1 VVRALALSALVIA
14 VAAVAVLGVAAV
26 GAAPRAERDA
36 PSEQARVSGG
46 DSPVYPGLRTVG
58 ELSQPGG
65 GPQATA
71 VGPYPRLREP
81 GALAFPGPEAL
92 EAARSYVA
100 GRKGRISFA
109 VADTRGDVAGLNSDR
124 RYRAASLAKAMVLVA
139 YLGEAERKR
148 QTLSA
153 DQRKRLEAMIRISD
167 NDAAISLH
175 NEIGPG
181 PMLALARRAGMRHF
195 SDTGSWSESTLTAAD
210 QARFFAALDR
220 LLPARHR
227 SYARKLLEGVV
238 EPQSW
243 GVPKAARP
251 SWRVMFKGGWRPSSG
266 GSLVHQAAR
275 LERGPRTVAVAVL
288 TDADPD
294 QPYGEETIRQVTA
307 RLLAARGARPAEPAV
322 PVAPAA
328 PARLRPL
335 RKLRGTS
342 APSPPPL
349 IGIVR

>member
-1 VVRALALSALVIA
+1 VVRALALSALVATA
-14 VAAVAVLGVAAV
+14 VAVAVLNVTLV
-26 GAAPRAERDA
+26 GAAPRAESRA
-36 PSEQARVSGG
+36 ASGKTEVPGG
-46 DSPVYPGLRTVG
+46 DSPVYPGLRTVA

-65 GPQATA
+65 GPRATA

-92 EAARSYVA
+92 EAARTYVA
-100 GRKGRISFA
+100 GRRGRISFA
-109 VADTRGDVAGLNSDR
+109 VADTRGEVAGLNPDR

-139 YLGEAERKR
+139 YLTEAERK
-148 QTLSA
+148 QKALSA
-153 DQRKRLEAMIRISD
+153 DQRQRLEAMILISD
-167 NDAAISLH
+167 NEAAISLH
-175 NEIGPG
+175 DEIGPG

-220 LLPARHR
+220 LLPSRHR
-227 SYARKLLEGVV
+227 AYARKLLESVV

-251 SWRVMFKGGWRPSSG
+251 AWRVMFKGGWRPASR

-275 LERGPRTVAVAVL
+275 LEQGTRTVAVAVL
-288 TDADPD
+288 TDGNPD
-294 QPYGEETIRQVTA
+294 QPYGEDTIRQVTA
-307 RLLAARGARPAEPAV
+307 RLVAGRGARPAAPAV
-322 PVAPAA
+322 PVPPAA
-328 PARLRPL
+328 PAELRPL
-335 RKLRGTS
+335 PRLRRGR

>member
-1 VVRALALSALVIA
+1 MVRALALSALVIA
-14 VAAVAVLGVAAV
+14 IAAVAVLGVGGV
-26 GAAPRAERDA
+26 GAAPRAERNA
-36 PSEQARVSGG
+36 PNGKAGVPGG

-65 GPQATA
+65 SPQGTV

-109 VADTRGDVAGLNSDR
+109 VADTRGDVAGLNPDR

-139 YLGEAERKR
+139 YLEEAERKR
-148 QTLSA
+148 KALSA
-153 DQRKRLEAMIRISD
+153 DQRKRLEAMIQISD

-181 PMLALARRAGMRHF
+181 PMLALARRAGMRNF
-195 SDTGSWSESTLTAAD
+195 SDTGSWAESTLTAAD

-266 GSLVHQAAR
+266 GNLVHQAAR

-307 RLLAARGARPAEPAV
+307 RLLAARGARPGAPAV

-328 PARLRPL
+328 PAQLRPL
-335 RKLRGTS
+335 RKLRGGS